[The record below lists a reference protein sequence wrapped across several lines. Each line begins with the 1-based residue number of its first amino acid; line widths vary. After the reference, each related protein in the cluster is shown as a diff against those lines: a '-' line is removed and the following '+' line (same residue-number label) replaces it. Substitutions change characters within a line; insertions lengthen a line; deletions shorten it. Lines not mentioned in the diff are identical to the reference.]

1 MLAARNAVATA
12 AVFIFFPVLPHAPVG
27 MSKVHLILGA
37 TLFLMLGVTPSAIG
51 LVQGLLVQGL
61 LFEPADLPQYGRN
74 VTTLL
79 GPLVAQQ
86 MPATRV
92 IARDTAYVDLTCGPA
107 LALSTAYQ
115 GGFVAWVAFRA
126 IWGQG
131 MTPETLTAVSTFA
144 AASMLVLALEPLVD
158 LALPARA
165 KAKAKARRGPKTAGH
180 VNARVFGIPAQH
192 LNAAVR
198 LATRM
203 PLATLG
209 AVEVRPLDVW
219 GRAPGAGVTDPPA
232 ARFRPGRGGVA
243 RRLPC
248 RCHALAGQGHPGQ
261 PRHPADFSRAI
272 SRHRP
277 SAP

>member
-1 MLAARNAVATA
+1 MTGAYAVKPARNAAATRDLAMLAARKAVATA

-27 MSKVHLILGA
+27 MSKVHLTLGA

-79 GPLVAQQ
+79 GPLVALQ

-107 LALSTAYQ
+107 LALSMAYQ

-144 AASMLVLALEPLVD
+144 AASMLVLALEPRVD
-158 LALPARA
+158 LALPA
-165 KAKAKARRGPKTAGH
+165 
-180 VNARVFGIPAQH
+180 
-192 LNAAVR
+192 
-198 LATRM
+198 
-203 PLATLG
+203 
-209 AVEVRPLDVW
+209 
-219 GRAPGAGVTDPPA
+219 
-232 ARFRPGRGGVA
+232 
-243 RRLPC
+243 
-248 RCHALAGQGHPGQ
+248 
-261 PRHPADFSRAI
+261 
-272 SRHRP
+272 
-277 SAP
+277 